1 MSENQ
6 VERGAGPAL
15 AAHSKDAS
23 LAGNTPASQAT
34 ADEKSPREADGASTL
49 SGQAREAAGRV
60 ASTVSDAASR
70 ARDTVSEQAE
80 QAATQAGE
88 FVRSQPLLAMAGF
101 GLVCLLV
108 GVLIGRQNP
117 GR

>member
-6 VERGAGPAL
+6 VEGGAGPAL

-23 LAGNTPASQAT
+23 ATGHTPASQAT
-34 ADEKSPREADGASTL
+34 ADATSPRA
-49 SGQAREAAGRV
+49 AAGRV

-70 ARDTVSEQAE
+70 VHDTVSGQAG
-80 QAATQAGE
+80 QAANQAGE
-88 FVRSQPLLAMAGF
+88 FVRTQPLLALAGF

-117 GR
+117 GQ

>member
-6 VERGAGPAL
+6 VEGGAGPAL

-23 LAGNTPASQAT
+23 AAGHTPASQAT
-34 ADEKSPREADGASTL
+34 ADATSPREAAGAHTL
-49 SGQAREAAGRV
+49 SGQAREAACRV
-60 ASTVSDAASR
+60 ASTASDAASR
-70 ARDTVSEQAE
+70 VRDSVSGQAG
-80 QAATQAGE
+80 QAVNQAGE
-88 FVRSQPLLAMAGF
+88 FVRSQPLLTMAGF

-108 GVLIGRQNP
+108 GVLIGRQNS